1 MPRPARYS
9 PADLCCHVINRGNGR
24 ATVFHKDADYEA
36 FLRILSLGCERH
48 DMRLLAW
55 CLMPNH
61 FHFVAWPRGD
71 GDLPRMMQWATT
83 CHVRRYHRHYKTTGH
98 VWQGRYK
105 SFPIQGDGS
114 LLAVL
119 RYVERNPVRAGLVKC
134 AQDWPWSSAAAWLEK
149 GSGSRR
155 VPDPFS
161 SSGQGAT
168 GSDPLGADSPNRARL
183 KGSGTNSARQ
193 LQRTEMEPD
202 PMEPDDF
209 TRTARPIE
217 SWLRRGPV
225 TRPEPWLKFVN
236 HKEEAAE
243 LEAIRESVNRGAP
256 FGNPRW
262 RETTAGRLGLES
274 TLRPRG
280 RPPKRAKK

>member
-24 ATVFHKDADYEA
+24 AAVFHKDADYEA

-71 GDLPRMMQWATT
+71 DDLPRMMQWATT

-105 SFPIQGDGS
+105 SFPIQGGGS
-114 LLAVL
+114 LLSVL
-119 RYVERNPVRAGLVKC
+119 RYVERNPVRAGLVKR
-134 AQDWPWSSAAAWLEK
+134 AQDWAWSSAAAWLEK
-149 GSGSRR
+149 GAQGSGS
-155 VPDPFS
+155 VS
-161 SSGQGAT
+161 
-168 GSDPLGADSPNRARL
+168 ARL
-183 KGSGTNSARQ
+183 KGSGTNSLR
-193 LQRTEMEPD
+193 EMVPVPMVPD
-202 PMEPDDF
+202 PVKLDGDF
-209 TRTARPIE
+209 TRAARPIE
-217 SWLRRGPV
+217 SWLQLGPV
-225 TRPEPWLKFVN
+225 KRPEPWLKFVN
-236 HKEEAAE
+236 HREEAAE

-256 FGNPRW
+256 FGNPKW
-262 RETTAGRLGLES
+262 REKTAAKLGLDS
-274 TLRPRG
+274 TMRPRG

>member
-1 MPRPARYS
+1 
-9 PADLCCHVINRGNGR
+9 
-24 ATVFHKDADYEA
+24 
-36 FLRILSLGCERH
+36 
-48 DMRLLAW
+48 
-55 CLMPNH
+55 
-61 FHFVAWPRGD
+61 
-71 GDLPRMMQWATT
+71 
-83 CHVRRYHRHYKTTGH
+83 
-98 VWQGRYK
+98 
-105 SFPIQGDGS
+105 
-114 LLAVL
+114 
-119 RYVERNPVRAGLVKC
+119 
-134 AQDWPWSSAAAWLEK
+134 
-149 GSGSRR
+149 
-155 VPDPFS
+155 
-161 SSGQGAT
+161 
-168 GSDPLGADSPNRARL
+168 
-183 KGSGTNSARQ
+183 
-193 LQRTEMEPD
+193 
-202 PMEPDDF
+202 MEPDDF